1 VAFSGNQN
9 PASRTLGT
17 FNSIFEKGPY
27 FTYAELFGR
36 RNLVALQP
44 SVELHLSKAVL
55 LRPNPAFFWRESP
68 RDGLYSIGNAV
79 LVSGQ
84 QSRSRY
90 ITTQVSVQ
98 LQWQM
103 TRNLRWFTEYAHF
116 FPGDFLKQST
126 PGRNINFWTGWLD
139 IRW

>member
-1 VAFSGNQN
+1 
-9 PASRTLGT
+9 
-17 FNSIFEKGPY
+17 
-27 FTYAELFGR
+27 
-36 RNLVALQP
+36 
-44 SVELHLSKAVL
+44 
-55 LRPNPAFFWRESP
+55 
-68 RDGLYSIGNAV
+68 V

-90 ITTQVSVQ
+90 ITTQASVQ